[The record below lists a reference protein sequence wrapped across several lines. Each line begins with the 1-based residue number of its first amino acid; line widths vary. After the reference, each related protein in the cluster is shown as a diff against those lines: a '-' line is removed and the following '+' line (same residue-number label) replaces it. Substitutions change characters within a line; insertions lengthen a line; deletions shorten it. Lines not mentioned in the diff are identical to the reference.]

1 MASEKTNPLLV
12 ALIADLKKAG
22 REAPIWRD
30 VANAL
35 GAPVS
40 RRIEFNVGRL
50 ALLNDGEVAVV
61 AGKILGGG
69 EISRKVTVG
78 AYVFSAAAKAKIEK
92 AGGKCLTLAE
102 MIKQYPKGTG
112 VRMVK

>member
-12 ALIADLKKAG
+12 ALISDLKKAG

-35 GAPVS
+35 DAPVS
-40 RRIEFNVGRL
+40 RRVEFNVGRL
-50 ALLNDGEVAVV
+50 GLLKDGEVAVV
-61 AGKILGGG
+61 AGKVLGGG
-69 EISRKVTVG
+69 EITRKVIVG
-78 AYVFSAAAKAKIEK
+78 AHVFSVSAKQKIEK
-92 AGGKCLTLAE
+92 AGGKCLTLTE
-102 MIKQYPKGTG
+102 MVKQYPKGTG

>member
-1 MASEKTNPLLV
+1 MVSEKTNPLLV

-30 VANAL
+30 VADML
-35 GAPVS
+35 DAPVS

-50 ALLNDGEVAVV
+50 ALLNEGEIAVV

-69 EISRKVTVG
+69 EISKKVVVG
-78 AYVFSAAAKAKIEK
+78 AYTFSASARAKIEK
-92 AGGKCLTLAE
+92 AGGSCLSLPE
-102 MIKQYPKGTG
+102 MVEQHPKGTG
-112 VRMVK
+112 IRMVK

>member
-1 MASEKTNPLLV
+1 MASKKTNPLLA

-30 VANAL
+30 VADML
-35 GAPVS
+35 DAPVS
-40 RRIEFNVGRL
+40 RRIEFNIGRL
-50 ALLNDGEVAVV
+50 ALLNEGEVAVV

-69 EISRKVTVG
+69 ELGKKVTVG
-78 AYVFSAAAKAKIEK
+78 AYVFSAAAREKIEK
-92 AGGKCLTLAE
+92 AGGKCLTLPE
-102 MIKQYPKGTG
+102 MVRQYPKGTG